1 LIKKQKAELRKSI
14 LSNRANTIFLISSF
28 ILAAIIVFLSI
39 SLYSN
44 FQIEPTKIQIEYTVK
59 PDSLIHIEV
68 MNGCG
73 VAGVADVFTN
83 YLRKSNFDVIQMG
96 NYYSFDI
103 EKTLV
108 VDRTGNK
115 KNAQLV
121 AKSLGLSEDVV
132 ISQTNKNYFLDV
144 SVIIGKDFNQLNL
157 Y

>member
-1 LIKKQKAELRKSI
+1 
-14 LSNRANTIFLISSF
+14 
-28 ILAAIIVFLSI
+28 
-39 SLYSN
+39 
-44 FQIEPTKIQIEYTVK
+44 
-59 PDSLIHIEV
+59 

-73 VAGVADVFTN
+73 VAGVADGFTN
-83 YLRKSNFDVIQMG
+83 FLRKNNFDVIQMG

-121 AKSLGLSEDVV
+121 ATSLGLSEDVV

>member
-1 LIKKQKAELRKSI
+1 
-14 LSNRANTIFLISSF
+14 
-28 ILAAIIVFLSI
+28 
-39 SLYSN
+39 
-44 FQIEPTKIQIEYTVK
+44 
-59 PDSLIHIEV
+59 

>member
-1 LIKKQKAELRKSI
+1 MIKKQKAELRKSI
-14 LSNRANTIFLISSF
+14 LSNRANTIFLISSLV
-28 ILAAIIVFLSI
+28 LAAIIVFLSI

-73 VAGVADVFTN
+73 VAGVADGFTN
-83 YLRKSNFDVIQMG
+83 FLRKNNFDVIQMG

-121 AKSLGLSEDVV
+121 ATSLGLSEDVV